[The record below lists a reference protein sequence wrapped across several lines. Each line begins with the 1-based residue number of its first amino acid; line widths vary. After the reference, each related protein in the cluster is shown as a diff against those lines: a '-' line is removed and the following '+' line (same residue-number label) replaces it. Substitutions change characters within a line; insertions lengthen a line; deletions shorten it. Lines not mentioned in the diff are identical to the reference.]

1 MWLELGGK
9 EQKELHPLQDSQL
22 KAEFILRIVG
32 SDLGH
37 T

>member
-1 MWLELGGK
+1 MWLELDGK
-9 EQKELHPLQDSQL
+9 EQKELHPHQGSLL
-22 KAEFILRIVG
+22 KAEFILLIAG